1 MTIVQTQCCQFFILI
16 KRVDVTNGGWSS
28 FATRVG
34 CSYLQLKKAIYN
46 FEKIKSKSYVQ
57 WEKVK
62 KKAMY
67 NSKSK
72 N

>member
-34 CSYLQLKKAIYN
+34 RSYLQLKKI
-46 FEKIKSKSYVQ
+46 STVL
-57 WEKVK
+57 K
-62 KKAMY
+62 K
-67 NSKSK
+67 
-72 N
+72 